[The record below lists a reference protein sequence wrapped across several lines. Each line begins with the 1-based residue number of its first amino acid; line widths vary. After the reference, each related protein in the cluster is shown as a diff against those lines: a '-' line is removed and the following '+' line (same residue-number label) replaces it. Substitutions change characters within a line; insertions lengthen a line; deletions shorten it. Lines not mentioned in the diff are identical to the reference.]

1 MTRHIHETEYN
12 MESELTQRHN
22 DQEPPDRPGVATR
35 HSHTHLHRYYGSCDR
50 LHRLLHHRREQ
61 ERRKKERCCYRL
73 GLVADDGIV
82 EEEEGRE
89 GELHS

>member
-1 MTRHIHETEYN
+1 MTSGYK
-12 MESELTQRHN
+12 LTRQHN
-22 DQEPPDRPGVATR
+22 DQEPPDRLGVATR
-35 HSHTHLHRYYGSCDR
+35 HSHIHPHRYYGSCDR

-61 ERRKKERCCYRL
+61 ERRKKERCCCRL

-89 GELHS
+89 GELRS